1 MGAAPAQGGR
11 GAFRG
16 WGSGYRTGMEQT
28 AVPGPEEDS
37 DEAKP
42 ATEQEEG
49 LGEEDSSLPDQ
60 DDETPERG

>member
-1 MGAAPAQGGR
+1 
-11 GAFRG
+11 
-16 WGSGYRTGMEQT
+16 MEQT